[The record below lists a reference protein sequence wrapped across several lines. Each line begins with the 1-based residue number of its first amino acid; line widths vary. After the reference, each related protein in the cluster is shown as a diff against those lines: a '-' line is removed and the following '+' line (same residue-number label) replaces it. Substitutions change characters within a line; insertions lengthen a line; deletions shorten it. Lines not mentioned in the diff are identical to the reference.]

1 MIFFLTL
8 TKFFWCL
15 KFQHIL
21 GVQER
26 VIATFILAILCLRPF
41 LLYSV
46 TCFFS
51 SCYRWPDSPVSRGAG
66 KHSGVTYTAQWTYC
80 SSGEETHS
88 DGLVLGTSNC
98 FIILRIRWPKRK
110 DSDTVFH
117 HLKHNWVSLV
127 LYHRGLH
134 HPQSFT
140 ATTNNNFKRT
150 TLQQSVF
157 FISLLWLSCVPYWE

>member
-1 MIFFLTL
+1 MLKVSTYPWCAGTYNCNIYSSHSMSVTFSVSGFF
-8 TKFFWCL
+8 
-15 KFQHIL
+15 
-21 GVQER
+21 
-26 VIATFILAILCLRPF
+26 F
-41 LLYSV
+41 LLYSM

-117 HLKHNWVSLV
+117 HLKHNWESLV

-140 ATTNNNFKRT
+140 ATTNNNFKKT
-150 TLQQSVF
+150 SLQQSVF